1 MEKWTQDEA
10 IAFECAREAITDLMA
25 IYTRRIA
32 DESESSVP
40 DAGRV
45 AEWEAARDK
54 LADERAGLHVEH
66 HAEIARIRSEY
77 GQIIRAWR
85 AERRR
90 REEAVNFARASIS
103 LEGFQTSKEDEDH
116 ARRFIN
122 GEIEL
127 VDFLKVE
134 HAA

>member
-32 DESESSVP
+32 DEAESAAP
-40 DAGRV
+40 NANLM
-45 AEWEAARDK
+45 AEWEDARDK
-54 LADERAGLHVEH
+54 LADERTGLHVNH

-85 AERRR
+85 AER
-90 REEAVNFARASIS
+90 
-103 LEGFQTSKEDEDH
+103 H
-116 ARRFIN
+116 AM
-122 GEIEL
+122 
-127 VDFLKVE
+127 
-134 HAA
+134 AA